1 MHAYQRTLAQTALRA
16 VTRSVAL
23 LAILLAF
30 APSVTRAASLTV
42 TSTADSGAGS
52 LRQAIADAAS
62 GDTITFNLSGCP
74 CTITLASQLV
84 IDKSLTITGPG
95 ASTLTISGNNAVR
108 AFQVSAGGNLN
119 LSGVTIAN
127 GRPTDSNFGGGIF
140 NLGTVTVSN
149 STFSNNTAIGASG
162 AIDNTNGTLTV
173 TNSTFSNNTARSGGA
188 IENFQGTVTVTGST
202 FTGNRATSN
211 DGGTI
216 ENFQGTVT
224 VTGST
229 FTGNSAGGN
238 GGALF
243 NFFDSTMTVTGSTF
257 TNNTAGGEG
266 GGIYNAFAPLSLRNN
281 TFIGNRPGGNC
292 GGDITAFAND
302 GGGNRSDDQTCDFF
316 SVPNNIRLNPSSV
329 AEELPAG
336 TTVGTLSAL
345 SRYNTSISGSFTYA
359 LVSGAG
365 DTDNGSFTISGNTLK
380 TAARFDYETRNSY
393 SIRVQTTDN
402 LGVTVVKNFTISVT
416 DVIENRAPTAIA
428 LDPASVAENEPSGT
442 TVGTFST
449 TDPDTG
455 NTFTY
460 SLVGGT
466 GDSDNAS
473 FTISGSTLKTAASFD
488 YETKNSY
495 AIRVRSTD
503 NGGLFFEQAFT
514 ISVSDVNENVA
525 PVATNDDVSTDEDT
539 ALSGNVLA
547 NDSDDNG
554 DTLTAI
560 KLSDP
565 QHGTLTLNGNGSFSY
580 TPDANY
586 NGPDSFSY
594 KANDGAL
601 DSNEATVS
609 ITVNA
614 VNDAPTATSDS
625 VSTDEDTAK
634 GITLAANDVDSN
646 SLTYLVVSAPAH
658 GTLSGTAPNLTYTP
672 NANYNGPDSF
682 TFKASDGALD
692 SNVAT
697 VSITVNAVNDA
708 PSATADSYST
718 NEDTALTISAPGVLS
733 NDGDVDGNT
742 LSAVLA
748 SSPSHGTLALNSNG
762 SFTYTPAADY
772 NGPDSFRY
780 KASDGALDSN
790 VATVSITVNA
800 VNDAPTVAV
809 AAGGACL
816 ADFRG
821 QMNLTISDIET
832 AAGSLALSATSS
844 NTALVPNSNISFG
857 GTGANRTVTIATVA
871 GKSGLAT
878 ITISVGDGTSSAA
891 TSIKIVAGGTSNE
904 SLTGSAGADMI
915 FGGSG
920 NDTLQGGGG
929 NDLLCG
935 GNGDDSLYGS
945 NGDDSLDAGSGNDRL
960 YGEDGNDSLVGG
972 KGDDTLLGGDGTDTL
987 RGGDG
992 NDKLDGGASN
1002 DQLYGEGGDDTLTG
1016 GSGADRFDGGANN
1029 DRTTDFNAGQGDT
1042 RVNIP

>member
-188 IENFQGTVTVTGST
+188 
-202 FTGNRATSN
+202 
-211 DGGTI
+211 I

-708 PSATADSYST
+708 P
-718 NEDTALTISAPGVLS
+718 
-733 NDGDVDGNT
+733 
-742 LSAVLA
+742 
-748 SSPSHGTLALNSNG
+748 
-762 SFTYTPAADY
+762 
-772 NGPDSFRY
+772 
-780 KASDGALDSN
+780 
-790 VATVSITVNA
+790 
-800 VNDAPTVAV
+800 TVAV